1 MNNNMQAQQWRS
13 SNNVL
18 HYINATTATDE
29 KTLLILHKIK
39 SLMWTCGGS
48 FGVSENISGLTVAND
63 CKNRP
68 QTSSQQS
75 GMHMPWHA
83 CTNAHTSV
91 CMHRQTTKKTKMAPA
106 VLSIK
111 WQSGIAVCSE
121 SENVKSFP
129 SHTGLQSSAG
139 ARLTKYLTTILR

>member
-1 MNNNMQAQQWRS
+1 
-13 SNNVL
+13 
-18 HYINATTATDE
+18 
-29 KTLLILHKIK
+29 
-39 SLMWTCGGS
+39 MWTCDGS
-48 FGVSENISGLTVAND
+48 FGVSEKISGLTVAND

-68 QTSSQQS
+68 RTSSQQS

-83 CTNAHTSV
+83 CTNA
-91 CMHRQTTKKTKMAPA
+91 QKTKMAPA

-129 SHTGLQSSAG
+129 SHMGLQSSAG
-139 ARLTKYLTTILR
+139 ARLTKYLTTILRLSYDNATVTINLQRTSNLQNILQ